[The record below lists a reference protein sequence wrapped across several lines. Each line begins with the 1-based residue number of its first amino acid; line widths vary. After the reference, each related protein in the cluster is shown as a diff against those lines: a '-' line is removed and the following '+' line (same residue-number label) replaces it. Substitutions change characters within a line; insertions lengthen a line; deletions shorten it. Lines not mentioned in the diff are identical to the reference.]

1 MGSPAEPKDTAK
13 TGEIQRGTSSSR
25 GLLNFKLKVVKMPKD
40 GRKRKRR
47 NRRKTKPAEPPKLTA
62 IEEYI
67 QSLEGYEQG
76 IPTPII
82 FKYFLTSK
90 KSLRGIKGKALTV
103 SPRRKNFKP
112 RPKPAIASPRMPN
125 HSFRK

>member
-1 MGSPAEPKDTAK
+1 
-13 TGEIQRGTSSSR
+13 
-25 GLLNFKLKVVKMPKD
+25 MPKD

-82 FKYFLTSK
+82 FKYFLTQIIE
-90 KSLRGIKGKALTV
+90 RDKGESSDSESQKEELETQTETSNRIA
-103 SPRRKNFKP
+103 KN
-112 RPKPAIASPRMPN
+112 A
-125 HSFRK
+125 

>member
-82 FKYFLTSK
+82 LKYFFT
-90 KSLRGIKGKALTV
+90 KALQEIIERDKGESSDSESQKEELETQTET
-103 SPRRKNFKP
+103 SNRIAKN
-112 RPKPAIASPRMPN
+112 A
-125 HSFRK
+125 